1 MANYVT
7 GESRAR
13 GPQIVDSGDGARL
26 FADGGKFQ
34 TKEQMLPPLPSI
46 QPADAEV
53 QLTADQKLSY
63 EKHGYTVCPGLISS
77 SDTVELR
84 LAVDEMMAQAVG
96 LPCAQTE
103 MFDFE
108 PSHTPEGEPRVRRI
122 KRPDRHSEPFNR
134 LLRNQ
139 RLMGVV
145 AQLLGPNVR
154 HQNIKL
160 NIKAAEYGSPV
171 EWHQVS
177 DMPSCPQLAALRSLR
192 NRAK

>member
-1 MANYVT
+1 MTNYLT
-7 GESRAR
+7 GAAR
-13 GPQIVDSGDGARL
+13 SSSAVDSGDGARL

-34 TKEQMLPPLPSI
+34 TKEHMLPPLPPI
-46 QPADAEV
+46 QSADAEV
-53 QLTADQKLSY
+53 QLTPEQKRSY
-63 EKHGYTVCPGLISS
+63 EEQGYTVCPGLISP
-77 SDTVELR
+77 SDVAELQ
-84 LAVDEMMAQAVG
+84 LAVDEMMAQAAG
-96 LPCAQTE
+96 LPATQTE

-108 PSHTPEGEPRVRRI
+108 PSHTPDGRPRVRRI

-134 LLRNQ
+134 LLRNS

-171 EWHQVS
+171 EWHQVGWCARLS
-177 DMPSCPQLAALRSLR
+177 S
-192 NRAK
+192 